1 MQRRCRAI
9 AAAAAF
15 ATTAAF
21 ASIPPAYQKHLPPE
35 RVQGNVEFLSGG
47 RTPEEEAAVKREA
60 QEWPLEVVFYE
71 KDGAK
76 AATVENIP
84 VKITDARGDVVFDG
98 VSSGPV
104 LLVKLPKGRYTVT
117 THWDAWDF
125 SKPVTLG
132 DERERVVFEWKRG
145 SEAVG

>member
-1 MQRRCRAI
+1 MTRLPF
-9 AAAAAF
+9 AAVALTAA
-15 ATTAAF
+15 TAAF
-21 ASIPPAYQKHLPPE
+21 ANIPPAYQKHLPAE

-47 RTPEEEAAVKREA
+47 RTPEEEAAVKRAA

-71 KDGAK
+71 KDGGRS
-76 AATVENIP
+76 ATVERMP
-84 VKITDARGDVVFDG
+84 VKITDARGNVVFDG

-104 LLVKLPKGRYTVT
+104 LLVNLPKGEYTVT

-145 SEAVG
+145 SAAAG